1 MVAKKKILTTVGV
14 GYIILLTY
22 GSLFNT
28 KDLAEIN
35 FKFHDK
41 FIHFAAYALLCLI
54 VYVIFKIYAVKS
66 SLRIA
71 VLFSIIYGTFIEV
84 LQMTLTSYRVF
95 DFYDIAANTVG
106 IFIMACAIH
115 TKKALIINKLETFM

>member
-1 MVAKKKILTTVGV
+1 MAKKNLLTLVGV

-28 KDLAEIN
+28 TDLVEIN

-41 FIHFAAYALLCLI
+41 LIHFAAYGLLCLV
-54 VYVIFKIYAVKS
+54 VYVNFKIYAVKR
-66 SLRIA
+66 SLRTA
-71 VLFSIIYGTFIEV
+71 VLFSIIFGTVIEV
-84 LQMTLTSYRVF
+84 LQITLTSYRAF
-95 DFYDIAANTVG
+95 DFYDIAANTAG

-115 TKKALIINKLETFM
+115 TKKAFIINKLETFM

>member
-1 MVAKKKILTTVGV
+1 MAKKNLLTIAGV

-28 KDLAEIN
+28 TDLVEIN

-41 FIHFAAYALLCLI
+41 LIHFVAYALLCLV

-66 SLRIA
+66 SLRTA
-71 VLFSIIYGTFIEV
+71 VLFSIIYGTVIEV
-84 LQMTLTSYRVF
+84 LQMTLTSYRAF
-95 DFYDIAANTVG
+95 DFYDIAANTAG

-115 TKKALIINKLETFM
+115 TKKAFIINKLESFM

>member
-1 MVAKKKILTTVGV
+1 MAKKNLLTTAGV
-14 GYIILLTY
+14 AYIILLTY

-35 FKFHDK
+35 FKFYDK
-41 FIHFAAYALLCLI
+41 LIHFAAYALLCLV
-54 VYVIFKIYAVKS
+54 VYVIFKIYSVKS

-71 VLFSIIYGTFIEV
+71 ILFSINFGTVIEI
-84 LQMTLTSYRVF
+84 LQMTLTSYRAF
-95 DFYDIAANTVG
+95 DFYDIAANTAG

-115 TKKALIINKLETFM
+115 TK

>member
-1 MVAKKKILTTVGV
+1 MAKKNLLTIAGV

-28 KDLAEIN
+28 TDLVEIN

-41 FIHFAAYALLCLI
+41 LIHFAAYGLLCLV
-54 VYVIFKIYAVKS
+54 VYVIFIIHAVRS
-66 SLRIA
+66 SLRTA
-71 VLFSIIYGTFIEV
+71 VLFSIIFGTVIEV
-84 LQMTLTSYRVF
+84 LQITLTSYRAF
-95 DFYDIAANTVG
+95 DFYDIAANTAG

-115 TKKALIINKLETFM
+115 TKKAFIINKLETFM

>member
-1 MVAKKKILTTVGV
+1 MAKKNLLTIAGV

-28 KDLAEIN
+28 TDIVEIN

-41 FIHFAAYALLCLI
+41 LIHFAAYGLLCLV

-66 SLRIA
+66 SLRTA
-71 VLFSIIYGTFIEV
+71 VLFSTIYGTVMEV
-84 LQMTLTSYRVF
+84 LQMTLTSYRAF
-95 DFYDIAANTVG
+95 DFYDIAANTAG

-115 TKKALIINKLETFM
+115 SKKVFIINKLESFM

>member
-1 MVAKKKILTTVGV
+1 MAKKNLLTIAGV

-28 KDLAEIN
+28 TDLVEIN

-41 FIHFAAYALLCLI
+41 FIHFAAYGLLCLV
-54 VYVIFKIYAVKS
+54 VYVIFKIYAFKS
-66 SLRIA
+66 SLSTA
-71 VLFSIIYGTFIEV
+71 VLFSIIYGTVIEI
-84 LQMTLTSYRVF
+84 LQMTLTSYRAF
-95 DFYDIAANTVG
+95 DFYDIAANTAG

-115 TKKALIINKLETFM
+115 TKKAFIINKLESFM

>member
-1 MVAKKKILTTVGV
+1 MAKKNLLTLVGV

-28 KDLAEIN
+28 TDLVEIN

-41 FIHFAAYALLCLI
+41 LIHFAAYALLCLV

-66 SLRIA
+66 SLRTA
-71 VLFSIIYGTFIEV
+71 VLFSTIYGTVIEV
-84 LQMTLTSYRVF
+84 LQMTLTSYRAF
-95 DFYDIAANTVG
+95 DFYDIAANTAG
-106 IFIMACAIH
+106 IFIMACAIYS
-115 TKKALIINKLETFM
+115 KKAFIINKLESFM

>member
-1 MVAKKKILTTVGV
+1 MAKKNLLTVAGV

-28 KDLAEIN
+28 KNLVEIN

-41 FIHFAAYALLCLI
+41 LIHFAAYALLCLV

-66 SLRIA
+66 SLRTA
-71 VLFSIIYGTFIEV
+71 VLFSIIYGTVIEI
-84 LQMTLTSYRVF
+84 LQMTLTSYRAF
-95 DFYDIAANTVG
+95 DCYDIAANTAG

-115 TKKALIINKLETFM
+115 TKKAFIINKLETFM

>member
-1 MVAKKKILTTVGV
+1 MAKKNLLTIAGV

-28 KDLAEIN
+28 TDLVEIN

-41 FIHFAAYALLCLI
+41 LIHFAAYGLLSLV
-54 VYVIFKIYAVKS
+54 VYVIFKIYAVKR
-66 SLRIA
+66 SLRTA
-71 VLFSIIYGTFIEV
+71 VLFSIIYGTVIEI
-84 LQMTLTSYRVF
+84 LQMTLTSYRAF
-95 DFYDIAANTVG
+95 DFYDIAANTAG

-115 TKKALIINKLETFM
+115 TKKAFIINKLETFM

>member
-1 MVAKKKILTTVGV
+1 MAKKNLLTLVGV

-28 KDLAEIN
+28 TDLVEIN

-41 FIHFAAYALLCLI
+41 LIHFAAYALLCLV

-66 SLRIA
+66 SLRTA
-71 VLFSIIYGTFIEV
+71 VLFSTIYGTVIEV
-84 LQMTLTSYRVF
+84 LQMILTSYRAF

-115 TKKALIINKLETFM
+115 SKKAFIINKLESFM

>member
-1 MVAKKKILTTVGV
+1 MAKKNLLTTAGV
-14 GYIILLTY
+14 GYIILLIY

-28 KDLAEIN
+28 EELVEIN

-41 FIHFAAYALLCLI
+41 LIHFAAYALLCLV
-54 VYVIFKIYAVKS
+54 VYVIFKIYFIKS
-66 SLRIA
+66 SLRAAIT
-71 VLFSIIYGTFIEV
+71 FSIIFGTVIEI

-95 DFYDIAANTVG
+95 DFYDIAANTAG

-115 TKKALIINKLETFM
+115 TKKAFIINKLESFM

>member
-1 MVAKKKILTTVGV
+1 MAKKNLLTIAGA
-14 GYIILLTY
+14 GYVILLTY

-28 KDLAEIN
+28 TDLVEIN

-41 FIHFAAYALLCLI
+41 LIHFAAYALLCLV

-66 SLRIA
+66 SLRTA
-71 VLFSIIYGTFIEV
+71 VLFSTIYGSVIEV
-84 LQMTLTSYRVF
+84 LQMTLTSYRAF
-95 DFYDIAANTVG
+95 DFYDIAANTAG

-115 TKKALIINKLETFM
+115 TKKAFIINKLESFM

>member
-1 MVAKKKILTTVGV
+1 MAKKNLLTIAGA
-14 GYIILLTY
+14 GYVILLTY

-28 KDLAEIN
+28 TDLVEIN

-41 FIHFAAYALLCLI
+41 LIHFAAYALLCLV

-66 SLRIA
+66 SLRTA
-71 VLFSIIYGTFIEV
+71 VLFSIIYGTVIEI
-84 LQMTLTSYRVF
+84 LQMALTSYRAF
-95 DFYDIAANTVG
+95 DFYDIAANTAG

-115 TKKALIINKLETFM
+115 TKKAFIINKLESFM

>member
-1 MVAKKKILTTVGV
+1 MAKKNLLTIAGA

-28 KDLAEIN
+28 TDLVEIN

-41 FIHFAAYALLCLI
+41 LIHFAAYGLLCLV
-54 VYVIFKIYAVKS
+54 VYVIFKIYAFKS
-66 SLRIA
+66 SLSTA
-71 VLFSIIYGTFIEV
+71 VLFSIIYGTVIEI
-84 LQMTLTSYRVF
+84 LQMTLTSYRAF
-95 DFYDIAANTVG
+95 DFYDIAANTAG

-115 TKKALIINKLETFM
+115 TKKAFIINKLESFM

>member
-1 MVAKKKILTTVGV
+1 MAKKNLLTIAGA

-28 KDLAEIN
+28 TNLVEIN

-41 FIHFAAYALLCLI
+41 LIHFAAYALLCLV

-66 SLRIA
+66 SLRTA
-71 VLFSIIYGTFIEV
+71 VLFSIIYGTVIEI
-84 LQMTLTSYRVF
+84 LQMTLTSYRAF
-95 DFYDIAANTVG
+95 DFYDIAANTAG
-106 IFIMACAIH
+106 IFIMACVIH
-115 TKKALIINKLETFM
+115 TKKAFIINKLESFM

>member
-1 MVAKKKILTTVGV
+1 MAKKNLLTTAGV

-28 KDLAEIN
+28 TDLVEIN

-41 FIHFAAYALLCLI
+41 LIHFAAYALLCLV
-54 VYVIFKIYAVKS
+54 VYVIFKIFAVKS
-66 SLRIA
+66 SLRNA
-71 VLFSIIYGTFIEV
+71 VLFSTIYGTVIEV
-84 LQMTLTSYRVF
+84 LQITLTSYRAF
-95 DFYDIAANTVG
+95 DFYDIAANIAG

-115 TKKALIINKLETFM
+115 TKKAFIINKLESFM

>member
-1 MVAKKKILTTVGV
+1 MAKKNLLTIAGV

-28 KDLAEIN
+28 TDLVEIS

-41 FIHFAAYALLCLI
+41 LIHFAAYALLCLV

-66 SLRIA
+66 SLRTA
-71 VLFSIIYGTFIEV
+71 VLFSIIYGAVIEV
-84 LQMTLTSYRVF
+84 LQMTLTSYRAF
-95 DFYDIAANTVG
+95 DFYDIAANTAG

-115 TKKALIINKLETFM
+115 TKKAFIINKLESFM

>member
-1 MVAKKKILTTVGV
+1 MAKKNLLTIAGV

-28 KDLAEIN
+28 KDLVEIN

-41 FIHFAAYALLCLI
+41 LIHFTAYALLCLV

-66 SLRIA
+66 SLRTA
-71 VLFSIIYGTFIEV
+71 VLFSTIYGTVIEV
-84 LQMTLTSYRVF
+84 LQMILTSYRAF

-115 TKKALIINKLETFM
+115 SKKAFIINKLESFM

>member
-1 MVAKKKILTTVGV
+1 MAKKNLLTIAGA

-28 KDLAEIN
+28 TNLVEIN

-41 FIHFAAYALLCLI
+41 FIHFAAYALLCLV
-54 VYVIFKIYAVKS
+54 VYVIFKIFTVKS
-66 SLRIA
+66 SLRTA
-71 VLFSIIYGTFIEV
+71 VLFSTIYGSVIEV
-84 LQMTLTSYRVF
+84 LQMTLTSYRAF
-95 DFYDIAANTVG
+95 DFYDIAANTAG

-115 TKKALIINKLETFM
+115 TKKAFIINKLESFM

>member
-1 MVAKKKILTTVGV
+1 MAKKNLLTLVGV

-28 KDLAEIN
+28 TDLVEIN

-41 FIHFAAYALLCLI
+41 LIHFAAYALLCLV

-71 VLFSIIYGTFIEV
+71 VLFSIIFGMVIEI
-84 LQMTLTSYRVF
+84 LQAILTSYRAF
-95 DFYDIAANTVG
+95 DCYDIAANTAG
-106 IFIMACAIH
+106 IFIMARAIH
-115 TKKALIINKLETFM
+115 SKKAFIINKLESFM

>member
-1 MVAKKKILTTVGV
+1 MAKKNLLTTAGV

-28 KDLAEIN
+28 KDLVEIN

-41 FIHFAAYALLCLI
+41 LIHFAAYALLCLFI
-54 VYVIFKIYAVKS
+54 YFIFKIYAVQS
-66 SLRIA
+66 SLRTA
-71 VLFSIIYGTFIEV
+71 VLFSIIYGIVIEV
-84 LQMTLTSYRVF
+84 LQMTLTSYRAF
-95 DFYDIAANTVG
+95 DLYDIAANTAG

-115 TKKALIINKLETFM
+115 TKKAFIVNKLETFM

>member
-1 MVAKKKILTTVGV
+1 MAKKNLLTIAGA

-28 KDLAEIN
+28 TDLVEIN

-41 FIHFAAYALLCLI
+41 FIHFAAYALLCLV
-54 VYVIFKIYAVKS
+54 VYVIFKIFAVKS
-66 SLRIA
+66 SLRTA
-71 VLFSIIYGTFIEV
+71 VLFSTIYGSVIEV
-84 LQMTLTSYRVF
+84 LQMTLTSYRAF
-95 DFYDIAANTVG
+95 DFYDIAANTAG

-115 TKKALIINKLETFM
+115 TKKAFIINKLESFM

>member
-1 MVAKKKILTTVGV
+1 MAKKNLLTLVGV

-28 KDLAEIN
+28 TDLVEIN

-41 FIHFAAYALLCLI
+41 LIHFAAYALLCLV

-66 SLRIA
+66 SLRTA
-71 VLFSIIYGTFIEV
+71 VLFSTIYGTVIEV
-84 LQMTLTSYRVF
+84 LQMTLTSYRAF
-95 DFYDIAANTVG
+95 DFYDIAANTAG

-115 TKKALIINKLETFM
+115 SKKAFIINKLESFM